1 MTARAPT
8 LAAVMLVAMLLASC
22 GGPSGTAVPKADPK
36 AASKAEY
43 GSRTVTDCTKTT
55 STFTSA
61 PTRLAAIT
69 PSMLE
74 ILLAMG
80 QKDRI
85 VGIAAVAPNAF
96 PPDLQKQADALPKL
110 SGEYV
115 PGAFVPTQ
123 REQLLAVNPDFVLGG
138 WPSNFDATRGAM
150 SQADMTERKI
160 NSYFALSVRCAQTS
174 PMTDFSILYQDIRNL
189 GKVLAAEDAAE
200 SMVSKMEA
208 TVADAKAKVGDAS
221 RPKVFN
227 YNFED
232 GARGKNAYGIGNQSI
247 INAAIHQA
255 GGKNIFDDVNAVSQ
269 AVSWENVADR
279 NPDVIVLEVFAK
291 PTQADFD
298 KAVADAKAF
307 FTNDPGL
314 QNVAA
319 VKNGKFVIMPAEG
332 YYVGSS
338 RNAESV
344 ALLARA
350 LHPDKLK

>member
-1 MTARAPT
+1 MTARAPSLVT
-8 LAAVMLVAMLLASC
+8 LVLLCSLLVAC
-22 GGPSGTAVPKADPK
+22 GGPSGTAAPSAAPK
-36 AASKAEY
+36 SEY
-43 GSRTVTDCTKTT
+43 GTRTVTDCTGTT

-138 WPSNFDATRGAM
+138 WPSNFDAARGAM
-150 SQADMTERKI
+150 SQADMTERGI

-189 GKVLAAEDAAE
+189 GKVLDAEDAAE
-200 SMVSKMEA
+200 AMVSKMQA
-208 TVADAKAKVGDAS
+208 TVTDVQTRVGDAA

-255 GGKNIFDDVNAVSQ
+255 GGKNIFDDISAVSKP
-269 AVSWENVADR
+269 VGWEDVAAR

-291 PTQADFD
+291 PTQEAFD
-298 KAVADAKAF
+298 KAAADAKTF

-319 VKNGKFVIMPAEG
+319 VKNDTFVIMPAEG

-344 ALLARA
+344 ALLAKA
-350 LHPDKLK
+350 LHPDTFK